1 MGQIDILSVGDVV
14 TDAFIKLLD
23 KQAVAYENEH
33 GKWLAMP
40 FATKLPFDHVEII
53 EGVGNAANAA
63 VAFARLG
70 LKTGFAAN
78 VGGDEAGRGM
88 IAALHKQKV
97 DTRFMHINPG
107 KKSNYHYVLWYKDER
122 TILIKH
128 EEYDYRWPKFK
139 PTEIPRWVYFSSI
152 SEHAIDYHDEVSEW
166 LDENP
171 GVKLAFQPGT
181 FQMQAGTKR
190 LKKLYEQTEV
200 LVLNREEAAYVGGGK
215 HEDLHDLFDHLHK
228 LGPKTVIITDGP
240 DGAYAS
246 DGANRYSMPLY
257 PDPAAPVDRTGAGDS
272 FASTLVAAIA
282 KGLSLEDALTWAP
295 INSMSV
301 VQKVGAQSGL
311 LSERELLRFLH
322 HAPKNYH
329 PKKLA

>member
-23 KQAVAYENEH
+23 DQATAYTNDN

-40 FATKLPFDHVEII
+40 FATKLPFDHVEVVQ
-53 EGVGNAANAA
+53 GVGNAANAA

-78 VGGDEAGRGM
+78 VGNDQEGRDM
-88 IAALHKQKV
+88 ILALHKQKV
-97 DTRFMHINPG
+97 DTRFIHINPG

-128 EEYDYRWPKFK
+128 EEYEYHWPKFK
-139 PTEIPRWVYFSSI
+139 PTEIPRWLYFSSI
-152 SEHAIDYHDEVSEW
+152 SEHAIDYHDEVVEW
-166 LDENP
+166 LEENP
-171 GVKLAFQPGT
+171 DVKLAFQPGT
-181 FQMQAGTKR
+181 FQMKAGTKR
-190 LKKLYEQTEV
+190 LRKIYERSEV

-215 HEDLHDLFDHLHK
+215 HEDLHDLFDHLHA
-228 LGPKTVIITDGP
+228 LGPKIVIITDGP

-246 DGANRYSMPLY
+246 DGQNRWSMPLY
-257 PDPAAPVDRTGAGDS
+257 PDPAPPKDRTGAGDS
-272 FASTLVAAIA
+272 FASTLVAALA
-282 KGLSLEDALTWAP
+282 KGLTIDEALTWAP

-301 VQKVGAQSGL
+301 VQKVGAQAGL
-311 LSERELLRFLH
+311 LSERELLRYLH
-322 HAPKNYH
+322 HAPKNYRA
-329 PKKLA
+329 KKLA